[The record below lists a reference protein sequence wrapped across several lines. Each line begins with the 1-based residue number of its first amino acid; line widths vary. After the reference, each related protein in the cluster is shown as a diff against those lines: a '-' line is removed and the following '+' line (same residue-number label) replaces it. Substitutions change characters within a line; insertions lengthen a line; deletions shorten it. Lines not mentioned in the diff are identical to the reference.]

1 MQLHLYLLLL
11 VSLISLAPAVQSQD
25 YPSKPVRLIVASP
38 PGGGTDIIGRLIAAK
53 LQARW
58 GQPVIVENRGGSAS
72 NIGADAVAKSAPDGY
87 TLLVTAQGALV
98 INKSLYSKLAYD
110 PDAFVPVSML
120 ASTPA
125 VLLIHPKVPANN
137 VQELIAHARAHPGKL
152 NYATQGIGT
161 SAHLTSELFNAS
173 ADVKIVH
180 VPYVGTARALLDLVA
195 GEVSMLFGEI
205 ATAGPHIRS
214 GKLRAL
220 GVGSEKRSA
229 LMPDLPSVAE
239 VLPGF
244 YSVTWWGM
252 VAPPG
257 TPAGTAGF
265 VSAAVADALKQP
277 DVNKRLLDLSIE
289 GAGSTPAELARYM
302 QREREYWGKIIRM
315 SGARAD

>member
-1 MQLHLYLLLL
+1 MKLRLSLLLLALL
-11 VSLISLAPAVQSQD
+11 VSLAPSVRSQD
-25 YPSKPVRLIVASP
+25 YPSKPVRFIVSSP
-38 PGGGTDIIGRLIAAK
+38 PGGGTDIIGRLIAEK

-58 GQPVIVENRGGSAS
+58 SQPVIVENRGGSAG
-72 NIGADAVAKSAPDGY
+72 NIGSDAVAKSAPDGY
-87 TLLVTAQGALV
+87 TLLVTAQGPLV

-110 PDAFVPVSML
+110 PDTLVPVSML

-125 VLLIHPKVPANN
+125 VLLVHPKVPANTI
-137 VQELIAHARAHPGKL
+137 QELIAHARANPGKL

-161 SAHLTSELFNAS
+161 SAHLTSELFNSS

-229 LMPDLPSVAE
+229 LMPDLPSVSE

-252 VAPPG
+252 VAPAG
-257 TPAGTAGF
+257 TPTGTAGF
-265 VSAAVADALKQP
+265 VSAAVAEALKQP

-289 GAGSTPAELARYM
+289 GAGSTPTELARYM

>member
-1 MQLHLYLLLL
+1 MKLRLSLLLLALL
-11 VSLISLAPAVQSQD
+11 VSLAPSVRSQD
-25 YPSKPVRLIVASP
+25 YPSKPVRLIVSSP
-38 PGGGTDIIGRLIAAK
+38 PGGGTDIIGRLIAEK
-53 LQARW
+53 LQAKW
-58 GQPVIVENRGGSAS
+58 SQPVIVENRGGSAG
-72 NIGADAVAKSAPDGY
+72 NIGSDAVAKAAPDGY
-87 TLLVTAQGALV
+87 TLLVTAQGPLV

-125 VLLIHPKVPANN
+125 VLLVHPKVPANTI
-137 VQELIAHARAHPGKL
+137 QELIAHARANPGKL

-161 SAHLTSELFNAS
+161 SAHLTSELFNSS

-205 ATAGPHIRS
+205 ATAGPHIRN

-229 LMPDLPSVAE
+229 LMPDLPSVSE

-252 VAPPG
+252 VAPAG
-257 TPAGTAGF
+257 TPPGTAGF
-265 VSAAVADALKQP
+265 VSAAVAEALKQP